1 MEEYSIAKPRITFKR
16 NTSLLLY
23 YYYTV
28 FHGFSAN
35 LQVVLTIDK
44 QILGTNIMSY
54 IEYIEV
60 YHWD

>member
-1 MEEYSIAKPRITFKR
+1 MEEYSIAKARITFKR
-16 NTSLLLY
+16 NTSLLY

-44 QILGTNIMSY
+44 QKLGTNMMSY

-60 YHWD
+60 

>member
-1 MEEYSIAKPRITFKR
+1 MVELWLAWGFD
-16 NTSLLLY
+16 NMSLILY

-44 QILGTNIMSY
+44 QKLGTNLMSY

-60 YHWD
+60 